1 MPVSTVEDA
10 IGTNGGLPDKFNEV
24 SVALFL
30 NVLLVCLVGSFGNEK
45 DSLV

>member
-30 NVLLVCLVGSFGNEK
+30 NVLLVCLVGSFGDEK
-45 DSLV
+45 DSFL